1 MDQTQ
6 IDVKYDQLLK
16 WLEERYLIPKDWAK
30 RVEAISLKKNELL
43 EQLYLKTT
51 DEFKKIQDTFKNRR
65 EVFNFDDLN
74 RLFQMLLK
82 TEEAKS
88 KGLFGGYNSKLINDC
103 NLIITLY
110 NKNNVILCEL
120 SKNIIQSISYD
131 IPDNNNQISTL
142 ERNINDNLNRID
154 DRTNQVDRNIEKI
167 KAVERTYEIRSDQ
180 IISQQLISKLEKLP
194 GLLSAIETMA
204 KDERMK
210 KIISSYE
217 NFYKEVH
224 YSKTNHEMD
233 SLVILKKLYSQG
245 NYNVSNENI
254 SISMSDLIKSKI
266 QLYSSNEDT
275 QSWEIKI
282 EGDKDNTDKSRI
294 SNDKKEIKTVLL
306 DHESRETLIS
316 NINELFVFISH
327 RLYLLT
333 NKDEITLSMNQ
344 NNLREVNKEINQDF
358 LTKSKQYLQEIIKKL
373 NDHHLNFLLNLY
385 NDKKYVLQ
393 IQSNVEKLKIE
404 NEKIGKA
411 ISEYENKNKEFKLEI
426 EENKKKILNIK
437 KEAKLI
443 KKQMEKKMTDLL
455 KRKITIIGD
464 INLIE

>member
-1 MDQTQ
+1 M
-6 IDVKYDQLLK
+6 
-16 WLEERYLIPKDWAK
+16 
-30 RVEAISLKKNELL
+30 
-43 EQLYLKTT
+43 
-51 DEFKKIQDTFKNRR
+51 
-65 EVFNFDDLN
+65 
-74 RLFQMLLK
+74 
-82 TEEAKS
+82 
-88 KGLFGGYNSKLINDC
+88 
-103 NLIITLY
+103 
-110 NKNNVILCEL
+110 
-120 SKNIIQSISYD
+120 
-131 IPDNNNQISTL
+131 
-142 ERNINDNLNRID
+142 
-154 DRTNQVDRNIEKI
+154 
-167 KAVERTYEIRSDQ
+167 
-180 IISQQLISKLEKLP
+180 
-194 GLLSAIETMA
+194 
-204 KDERMK
+204 
-210 KIISSYE
+210 
-217 NFYKEVH
+217 
-224 YSKTNHEMD
+224 
-233 SLVILKKLYSQG
+233 
-245 NYNVSNENI
+245 
-254 SISMSDLIKSKI
+254 
-266 QLYSSNEDT
+266 
-275 QSWEIKI
+275 
-282 EGDKDNTDKSRI
+282 
-294 SNDKKEIKTVLL
+294 LL

-404 NEKIGKA
+404 NEKIRKA